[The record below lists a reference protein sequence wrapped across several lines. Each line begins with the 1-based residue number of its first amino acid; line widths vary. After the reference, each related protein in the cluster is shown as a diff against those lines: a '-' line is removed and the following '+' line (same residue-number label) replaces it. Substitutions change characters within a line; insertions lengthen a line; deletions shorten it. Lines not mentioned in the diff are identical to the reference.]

1 MPPRYAFSLIC
12 GPELEEKLL
21 DMLLVHFGSEVFLS
35 VPISSHGTD
44 ARRLSALEQVLGRK
58 HSIYVQVLL
67 TEEETQELQ
76 RVLQKDFSGTGI
88 RYWASPVTMEGECR

>member
-12 GPELEEKLL
+12 GPQLQEKLL

-44 ARRLSALEQVLGRK
+44 ARRLSPLEQVLGRK
-58 HSIYVQVLL
+58 HSIFVQVLL
-67 TEEETQELQ
+67 TAEEAQELQ
-76 RVLQKDFSGTGI
+76 RLLHKDFSGTAI
-88 RYWASPVTMEGECR
+88 RYWASPVALEGECR